1 MIKDMA
7 FDEIAQDIIQSVTTY
22 SKNKNYMRY
31 IEGLSDVTKL
41 FNNPSSA
48 GVTTYDL
55 GAFNLD
61 LCNCCKKPLLVEKET
76 GFFYNLNQDEAAVL
90 IYVYFW
96 ME

>member
-7 FDEIAQDIIQSVTTY
+7 FDEIAQDIIQSVTTH
-22 SKNKNYMRY
+22 SMNKNYMRY

-41 FNNPSSA
+41 FNTPSSN

-55 GAFNLD
+55 GTFNLE
-61 LCNCCKKPLLVEKET
+61 LCNCCKKPLLIEKES
-76 GFFYNLNQDEAAVL
+76 GFLYNLNQDEAAVL